1 MIRISI
7 TRINAASM
15 KTRHWFM
22 KGSFALTIAIVLLL
36 VSCHQNDFTNAVL
49 AHIQSEAVSDS
60 YQSETVDISALAV
73 NNTTE
78 TLSGG
83 RYGESSREVKGLGD
97 IDDRFK
103 CAVVTHSKD
112 PNSTVE
118 KPIGK
123 ITIDFGAGCTD
134 ARGKT
139 RKGIIIVNYIGKR
152 FMPGAVMKLTV
163 QDFYKNDAK
172 VEGTLTMTNISPSQQ
187 DYPKFQIV
195 VSGKMIFPDGR
206 EATREQAMTRE
217 WQRADNPSND
227 KWVTDGG
234 SSGTNKNGKNY
245 EMKITSSLI
254 HSRACEI
261 SGKVFLPVKGIKTLT
276 VDGKVITI
284 DYGDG
289 SCDNTV
295 TVTVNGKSKV
305 ETLTDAGK

>member
-1 MIRISI
+1 
-7 TRINAASM
+7 M
-15 KTRHWFM
+15 KTRNWFT
-22 KGSFALTIAIVLLL
+22 KGCLRLSVAIALLL
-36 VSCHQNDFTNAVL
+36 VSCHQNEFTNAIL

-60 YQSETVDISALAV
+60 YQSETVDISSVAV

-83 RYGESSREVKGLGD
+83 RYGESSRTIMGLGD

-103 CAVVTHSKD
+103 CAVVTHYKD
-112 PNSTVE
+112 PNSTAE
-118 KPIGK
+118 KPVGK
-123 ITIDFGAGCTD
+123 ITIDFGTGCTD

-139 RKGIIIVNYIGKR
+139 RKGIIIVNYTGKR
-152 FMPGAVMKLTV
+152 FLPGSIMKVTV

-172 VEGTLTMTNISPSQQ
+172 VEGTLTITNISPSQQ
-187 DYPKFQIV
+187 DYPKFQII
-195 VSGKMIFPDGR
+195 VSGSMIFPDGR
-206 EATREQAMTRE
+206 QATREQSMIRE
-217 WQRADNPSND
+217 WQRSDNSLND
-227 KWVTDGG
+227 KWVTDGNSVG
-234 SSGTNKNGKNY
+234 VHKNGKSY

-261 SGKVFLPVKGIKTLT
+261 NNKVFIPVKGIKTLT

-289 SCDNTV
+289 SCDNTL
-295 TVTVNGKSKV
+295 TITVNGKSKV